1 MSKLSGIRVVDL
13 SLFLPGPMM
22 TSMLADHGAEIIKI
36 EPPGGDPARQM
47 EPFEEG
53 QSVWFRNINRGKQ
66 SVVLDLKQKDNLQK
80 LYRLVEES
88 DIFVEAFRPGVA
100 NRLEIDYETL
110 SAINP
115 RIIYC
120 SISAFGQDG
129 PLAHH
134 PAHDL
139 AVEAFA
145 GFMSVNDKGA
155 VSYTHLTLPT
165 TPYV

>member
-1 MSKLSGIRVVDL
+1 MK
-13 SLFLPGPMM
+13 
-22 TSMLADHGAEIIKI
+22 
-36 EPPGGDPARQM
+36 
-47 EPFEEG
+47 PFEEG

-129 PLAHH
+129 R
-134 PAHDL
+134 
-139 AVEAFA
+139 
-145 GFMSVNDKGA
+145 
-155 VSYTHLTLPT
+155 
-165 TPYV
+165 